1 MTLCI
6 AVATSMVGPISFL
19 GLIMANLSR
28 QFLRTFRHKQLILAS
43 TLFGMAIL
51 IGGELIVERIYHYAV
66 PISVFIGVFGGVYFL
81 YLLLTN
87 KRV

>member
-1 MTLCI
+1 MLFR
-6 AVATSMVGPISFL
+6 SL
-19 GLIMANLSR
+19 G
-28 QFLRTFRHKQLILAS
+28 S

-51 IGGELIVERIYHYAV
+51 IGGELIVERVYHYAV
-66 PISVFIGVFGGVYFL
+66 PISVFIGVFGGLYFL